1 MRKSIPLNWIAE
13 AEARSVWEKALLQRA
28 ASEPHITVLYARNTR
43 SRLPW
48 VKSFRGLLRAICRK
62 TAAARLSS
70 TEEDFDRVLVTILI
84 TDIVNSTRQVV
95 EVGDR
100 AWRILLNRHDDATRY
115 QVKRFGGLNIG
126 NRGDGFVS
134 IFDSP
139 ARAVRCA
146 AAIAE
151 TIAQLGISI
160 RCGLHVGEVHMQG
173 KEISGIAVHI
183 AARIAAKASPGEAFV
198 SNAVH
203 DLVAGSG
210 LLFEDR
216 GIHQLRGLP
225 EKIQLYAARAIGQ
238 AANTKVSDLERIC
251 AIGLSQPGCFGPYSS
266 ASSHAQLKLPRL
278 VPLGVNQ

>member
-1 MRKSIPLNWIAE
+1 MGKSIPLHWIAQ
-13 AEARSVWEKALLQRA
+13 AEARSVREKAVLHHC
-28 ASEPHITVLYARNTR
+28 ASEPNITVLYTPNVRNRPPWVSWFRASFRAARRKTVATR
-43 SRLPW
+43 S
-48 VKSFRGLLRAICRK
+48 
-62 TAAARLSS
+62 SS
-70 TEEDFDRVLVTILI
+70 AEEDSDRVLVTILI
-84 TDIVNSTRQVV
+84 TDIVNSTKQVA

-115 QVKRFGGLNIG
+115 EIRRFGGLNVG

-146 AAIAE
+146 AAIAG
-151 TIAQLGISI
+151 TIAPLGISI
-160 RCGLHVGEVHMQG
+160 RCGLHVGEVHVHG
-173 KEISGIAVHI
+173 REISGIAVHI

-198 SNAVH
+198 SNTVH

-225 EKIQLYAARAIGQ
+225 EKIHLYGRRTVGEA
-238 AANTKVSDLERIC
+238 VSTSVSHLQSICGLE
-251 AIGLSQPGCFGPYSS
+251 LSQPGFFGTPSGAGS
-266 ASSHAQLKLPRL
+266 NAKLKLAPRL
-278 VPLGVNQ
+278 ALLGE